1 MTHFDLLQPKTYV
14 SSGAADSNSNAT
26 LIIGAVAGCVAAL
39 ILAVGVGAN
48 SGNVSAGEHP

>member
-1 MTHFDLLQPKTYV
+1 MTHFNLLQPKTYV